1 MVSRITTA
9 MMSNQ
14 VLVNSQETLR
24 RMATYQE
31 QLSSGKKV
39 NQISDDPSAAKSVM
53 GYRSEQMAD
62 AKYLDNIQKA
72 LSFMG
77 ASDSTFSEM
86 SSTIDQVKQLAIQ
99 GANGSQDAASRKA
112 LATSVDS
119 LLTRMVD
126 LANTEQDGR
135 FVFAGTATQTKPF
148 VVASDRSRVD
158 YVGNLDTFEVKI
170 GASASV
176 AVNQNGYDLF
186 KGTND
191 IFGALVTLRDAL
203 KTNDAQTI
211 SGLISTIDGM
221 HNQVNNL
228 QGGMGGRV
236 SRLELTQSQLENAK
250 VFLGSLISQAED
262 VDLPDVIS
270 KMQLTQVA
278 LEAGLQAGAKSLQPS
293 LLDFLR

>member
-9 MMSNQ
+9 MMSSQ
-14 VLVNSQETLR
+14 VLANTQETLR

-39 NQISDDPSAAKSVM
+39 NQVSDDPSAAKSAM
-53 GYRSEQMAD
+53 GYRSELKAD

-86 SSTIDQVKQLAIQ
+86 SNTIDQVKQLAIQ
-99 GANGSQDAASRKA
+99 GANGSQDAASRRA

-148 VVASDRSRVD
+148 QVASDRSRVD
-158 YVGNLDTFEVKI
+158 YIGNLDTFEVKI

-191 IFGALVTLRDAL
+191 IFSALVTLRDAL
-203 KTNDAQTI
+203 TSNDAQTI
-211 SGLISTIDGM
+211 SGLVSTIDGI

-262 VDLPDVIS
+262 VDLPDTIS